1 MGAEIATKIFM
12 KYSIAAI
19 GLIGWTSYACA
30 QAPESISENDFLSD
44 VPIVLSVSRLPQ
56 RLDETPGA
64 VTILDRDMIRRS
76 GARDV
81 ADLLRLVPGFQST
94 QSYEKSP
101 PVASYHGAFD
111 YYSNRMQV
119 LVDGR
124 SVYSPFFIG
133 SVGSGLQ
140 TVAMADIE
148 RIEVLRGS
156 NSAAYGARAFL
167 GVINII
173 TRDTL
178 DTLGMAANG
187 AAGENGIQ
195 DLQASLGWGQ
205 EDARFRLS
213 GDSKND
219 DGLTGANGFN
229 RTNRINFRADLHP
242 DARTD
247 VQLRA
252 GGLTIAS
259 GLGSAADIQN
269 PQRSTAYDSSYV
281 QLDWRRNLGADED
294 VAVSFSHGNES
305 YRDKYPLSLR
315 AVGVAD
321 SVTGWP
327 LGISDSMELDFGSGQ
342 SVTDAVSVQHTFRQG
357 SALRVVWG
365 GEFRNEQV
373 TSKSL
378 YNTDAAMVT
387 NFTRLF
393 ANAEWRI
400 APQLVLNAGAM
411 AENSSVSGFSLSP
424 RLMLNWH
431 TAEGQTLRAGVSR
444 AFRPP
449 SAFEKYGNIRFVA
462 NGRLLQISTLALGNV
477 DPESVLVHE
486 LGYLGDFPKW
496 GLNLDMR
503 AFHEQ
508 ISGFVRHERY
518 FYQGGGTLLPSDP
531 WDYNNGE
538 NFGIHGLEYQLKW
551 KPWRG
556 AQFILNQAYTE
567 IGSKDIDIAMS
578 SPKLATTL
586 SFFQKLPGGLDLSLI
601 HQDSGG
607 QSQLGVGGKDP
618 VAITRTDLRLAMPLR
633 FGANRGELA
642 LVVQNLGVPYPDFAP
657 EFSFQRRAFVTLR
670 IEN

>member
-1 MGAEIATKIFM
+1 M
-12 KYSIAAI
+12 KHSIALI
-19 GLIGWTSYACA
+19 GLIGWTSHACA
-30 QAPESISENDFLSD
+30 QAPESISEKDFLTEI
-44 VPIVLSVSRLPQ
+44 PIVLSVSRLPQ

-81 ADLLRLVPGFQST
+81 ADLLRLVPGFQSS

-140 TVAMADIE
+140 AVAMADIE

-167 GVINII
+167 GVINIV

-178 DTLGMAANG
+178 DTLGVAANL

-195 DLQASLGWGQ
+195 DVQASIGWGK
-205 EDARFRLS
+205 EEARFRLS

-229 RTNRINFRADLHP
+229 RTNRLNFRADLHP

-252 GGLTIAS
+252 GGLMIDS
-259 GLGSAADIQN
+259 GMGGPVTDIQN
-269 PQRSTAYDSSYV
+269 PLRSISYDSSYV
-281 QLDWRRNLGADED
+281 QFDWRRNLGEDED
-294 VAVSFSHGNES
+294 VAVSFSHANES

-315 AVGVAD
+315 SIGIAD
-321 SVTGWP
+321 SVTGLP
-327 LGISDSMELDFGSGQ
+327 LGIPDGMVVDYGSGQ
-342 SVTDAVSVQHTFRQG
+342 SGNDAVSVQHTFRRG

-365 GEFRNEQV
+365 GEFRSEQV

-387 NFTRLF
+387 DFTRLF

-400 APQLVLNAGAM
+400 APNLVLNAGAM
-411 AENSSVSGFSLSP
+411 AENSSVSGDSLAP
-424 RLMLNWH
+424 RVMLNWH
-431 TAEGQTLRAGVSR
+431 MTEGQTLRAGVSR

-449 SAFEKYGNIRFVA
+449 SAFEKYGNVRFVV
-462 NGRLLQISTLALGNV
+462 NGRLLQISTLARGNV
-477 DPESVLVHE
+477 QPESVLVHE
-486 LGYLGDFPKW
+486 LGYLGDFPKF
-496 GLNLDMR
+496 GLNLDLR

-508 ISGFVRHERY
+508 ISGFVLHKQYDLAGYRGLVPIR
-518 FYQGGGTLLPSDP
+518 P
-531 WDYNNGE
+531 WDYTNGE
-538 NFGIHGLEYQLKW
+538 NFAIHGLEYQLKW
-551 KPWRG
+551 QPWRG
-556 AQFILNQAYTE
+556 AQFVLNQAYTE
-567 IGSKDIDIAMS
+567 IGSKDVDIAMS
-578 SPKLATTL
+578 APKLATTL

-601 HQDSGG
+601 HQDSGS
-607 QSQLGVGGKDP
+607 QSQLGAGGKDD
-618 VAITRTDLRLAMPLR
+618 VAMTRTDLRLALPLR

-642 LVVQNLGVPYPDFAP
+642 LVVQNLGLPYPDFMP
-657 EFSFQRRAFVTLR
+657 EFQFQRRAFVTLR

>member
-1 MGAEIATKIFM
+1 M
-12 KYSIAAI
+12 KHLLALI
-19 GLIGWTSYACA
+19 GLIGWTSHACA
-30 QAPESISENDFLSD
+30 QTPATVSENDFLTD
-44 VPIVLSVSRLPQ
+44 MPIVLSVSRLPQ

-81 ADLLRLVPGFQST
+81 TDLLRLVPGFQST
-94 QSYEKSP
+94 QSFERSP

-167 GVINII
+167 GVINIV

-178 DTLGMAANG
+178 DTLGMAANV

-195 DLQASLGWGQ
+195 DVQASIGWGK

-229 RTNRINFRADLHP
+229 RTNRINFRTDLHP
-242 DARTD
+242 DVRTD

-252 GGLTIAS
+252 GGLMIES
-259 GLGSAADIQN
+259 GLGSATDIQN
-269 PQRSTAYDSSYV
+269 PLRSTFYDSSYV

-294 VAVSFSHGNES
+294 LAVSFSHANES

-315 AVGVAD
+315 SVGVAD
-321 SVTGWP
+321 SVTGLP
-327 LGISDSMELDFGSGQ
+327 LGISDSMEIDYGSGQ
-342 SVTDAVSVQHTFRQG
+342 SVNDAVLIQHTFRQG

-378 YNTDAAMVT
+378 YSTDAPQVT
-387 NFTRLF
+387 DFTRLF

-400 APQLVLNAGAM
+400 ARDLVLNAGAM
-411 AENSSVSGFSLSP
+411 AEKSSVSGDSLAP

-431 TAEGQTLRAGVSR
+431 ATQGQTLRAGVSR
-444 AFRPP
+444 AYRPP

-462 NGRLLQISTLALGNV
+462 NGRLLQISTLARGNIE
-477 DPESVLVHE
+477 PESVLVHE
-486 LGYLGDFPKW
+486 LGYLGDFPKY

-503 AFHEQ
+503 VFHEQ
-508 ISGFVRHERY
+508 ITGFVRHEMYDYSGYR
-518 FYQGGGTLLPSDP
+518 GLVPIRP
-531 WDYNNGE
+531 WDYTNGE
-538 NFGIHGLEYQLKW
+538 NFAIQGLEYQLKW

-556 AQFILNQAYTE
+556 AQFVLNQAYTD
-567 IGSKDIDIAMS
+567 IGSKDIDVAQAA
-578 SPKLATTL
+578 PKLATTL
-586 SFFQKLPGGLDLSLI
+586 TFFQKLPGGLDLSLI

-607 QSQLGVGGKDP
+607 QSQLGVGGKDA
-618 VAITRTDLRLAMPLR
+618 VAITRTDLRLALPLR

-642 LVVQNLGVPYPDFAP
+642 LVVQNLGLPYPDFMP
-657 EFSFQRRAFVTLR
+657 EFQFQRRAFVTLR
-670 IEN
+670 VDN